1 MAVDPN
7 ELLIFKLRG
16 TAAASKEAAKSQPT
30 KPATPQQQAQPQPQ
44 VQPQPQPQQ
53 QVQPQSRPQVQPQ
66 PQPQQQVQWRQYQQ
80 QMQSKPQIQKP
91 QPVAETQAKKEKSVV
106 NLSEIPNPAP
116 AEETNFPLL
125 TPELGQMQQQKKKK
139 FTKIEE
145 ESIEAAKG
153 MMCIN
158 HPWRPAYAIC
168 NYCKRPF
175 CYADL
180 VEYNGA
186 FYCLE
191 DIDKVTGPG
200 ASISPTRFNSFTA
213 ISSVFFLANATIL
226 GYFIYPQALFLI
238 KYINNVGFV
247 NFLNSLTYSYGISF
261 INLILVVLGLF
272 AGLILY
278 AKNKKWFYI
287 SWAIDAFILIIVS
300 YEYLTLNSSYLL
312 AISVL
317 AFINIGTLA
326 YSRLSASTEV
336 VSEIKE
342 EVNWP
347 KVEIF

>member
-1 MAVDPN
+1 
-7 ELLIFKLRG
+7 
-16 TAAASKEAAKSQPT
+16 
-30 KPATPQQQAQPQPQ
+30 
-44 VQPQPQPQQ
+44 
-53 QVQPQSRPQVQPQ
+53 
-66 PQPQQQVQWRQYQQ
+66 
-80 QMQSKPQIQKP
+80 MQSKPQIQKP

-287 SWAIDAFILIIVS
+287 SWVIDAFILIIVS